1 MRIAVVGSFDYIG
14 VRRTIKRWQPYAG
27 LVCFHPRPKH
37 LAELGQ
43 AA

>member
-1 MRIAVVGSFDYIG
+1 MRIAVVESFDHIG
-14 VRRTIKRWQPYAG
+14 VRRTIKRWQAYAG
-27 LVCFHPRPKH
+27 LMCFHLLPKH

>member
-1 MRIAVVGSFDYIG
+1 MRIAVVESFGYIG
-14 VRRTIKRWQPYAG
+14 VRRTIKRCQPYAG
-27 LVCFHPRPKH
+27 LVCFHLLPKH